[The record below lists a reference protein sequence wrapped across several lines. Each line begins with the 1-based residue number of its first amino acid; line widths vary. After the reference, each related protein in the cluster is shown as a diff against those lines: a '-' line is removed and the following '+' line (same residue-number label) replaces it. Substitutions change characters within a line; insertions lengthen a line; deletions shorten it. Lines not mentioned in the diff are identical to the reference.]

1 MSSHAVGYDKQ
12 ARWIGSRY
20 RAGDTL
26 NCKQAVLVW
35 TATAFDPGIQA
46 GSYIQVIPCILPEP
60 QARTQFVGRMAF
72 KVIPCILPEPQA
84 RTQFV
89 GRMAFKVIPCILPEP
104 QARTQFVG
112 RMAFKVIP
120 CILPEPQTRTQF
132 VGRMAF
138 KVCLPLAP
146 GLIRI
151 CEPFSKP
158 RRSGACSAHNLSVC
172 QGYIIQAGGF

>member
-20 RAGDTL
+20 RTGDTL

-60 QARTQFVGRMAF
+60 QAT
-72 KVIPCILPEPQA
+72 
-84 RTQFV
+84 
-89 GRMAFKVIPCILPEP
+89 
-104 QARTQFVG
+104 
-112 RMAFKVIP
+112 
-120 CILPEPQTRTQF
+120 TQF

-146 GLIRI
+146 GLLRI

-158 RRSGACSAHNLSVC
+158 RMGRACSTHNLSVC
-172 QGYIIQAGGF
+172 QAYIIQAGGF

>member
-20 RAGDTL
+20 RTGDTF
-26 NCKQAVLVW
+26 NCKQAILVW

-89 GRMAFKVIPCILPEP
+89 GRMAFK
-104 QARTQFVG
+104 G
-112 RMAFKVIP
+112 S
-120 CILPEPQTRTQF
+120 
-132 VGRMAF
+132 
-138 KVCLPLAP
+138 LPLAP

-151 CEPFSKP
+151 CEPFSKLC
-158 RRSGACSAHNLSVC
+158 RGGTRSTHNLSVC

>member
-20 RAGDTL
+20 RAGDTF
-26 NCKQAVLVW
+26 NCKQAILVW

-46 GSYIQVIPCILPEP
+46 GSYIKGSPCILPEP

-72 KVIPCILPEPQA
+72 K
-84 RTQFV
+84 
-89 GRMAFKVIPCILPEP
+89 GS
-104 QARTQFVG
+104 
-112 RMAFKVIP
+112 
-120 CILPEPQTRTQF
+120 
-132 VGRMAF
+132 
-138 KVCLPLAP
+138 LPLAP

-158 RRSGACSAHNLSVC
+158 RRGGACSTHNLSVRR
-172 QGYIIQAGGF
+172 GYI